1 MKDDLITQREKILEE
16 PFTPQRSAIVDR
28 IDQLIDEEEADEIPR

>member
-1 MKDDLITQREKILEE
+1 MKADLIAQREKILDE

-28 IDQLIDEEEADEIPR
+28 IDQLIDEEEADEAPC